1 MLSEILLPIG
11 ELARRT
17 GVNPITLR
25 AWERRYG
32 LLKPQRTAKGHRLYP
47 PEQVERVHAILSWLE
62 RGASV
67 GQVRELLERPPSVA
81 PVGDWQ
87 LREQAMIEAIASLSH
102 HALDQQFNQAMALY
116 PAFTLCEQL
125 LLPLLDSLEQR
136 WRSYFNARLEQAFF
150 YTWLRSK
157 LGARVQHDSLS
168 LPGPAVL
175 ITTCGDGAFD
185 PHLWLCA
192 WLLGNSAIAVEV
204 LEQPLTG
211 PCLHRAVQALRPRA
225 VIFYLG
231 TRVDIRSFK
240 AALTGIDIPLL
251 AGVALSSR
259 TARAWSNPTSRA
271 CSCSTRP
278 WQPCA
283 CCNHFEETLLQLIWL
298 RSDLRV
304 EDNTALSAA
313 CALGPTS
320 PCGWPAPASGSPM
333 TMLPA
338 RSISGCATCRPCAS
352 PWSA

>member
-1 MLSEILLPIG
+1 MRSEILLPIG

-67 GQVRELLERPPSVA
+67 GQVRELLERAPKIA

-102 HALDQQFNQAMALY
+102 NALDQQFNQAMALY

-136 WRSYFNARLEQAFF
+136 WRNYFNARLEQAFF
-150 YTWLRSK
+150 HTWLRSK
-157 LGARVQHDSLS
+157 LGARVAHDSLS
-168 LPGPAVL
+168 LPGPPVL
-175 ITTCGDGAFD
+175 VTTQDEGSFN

-204 LEQPLTG
+204 FDHSLSA

-225 VIFYLG
+225 VILYLG
-231 TRVDIRSFK
+231 TRIDTRALK
-240 AALTGIDIPLL
+240 AALADIHIPILAGGGTIPLHGQRLVESDVEGLQLFDTPL
-251 AGVALSSR
+251 AALR
-259 TARAWSNPTSRA
+259 
-271 CSCSTRP
+271 
-278 WQPCA
+278 
-283 CCNHFEETLLQLIWL
+283 LLQSL
-298 RSDLRV
+298 
-304 EDNTALSAA
+304 
-313 CALGPTS
+313 
-320 PCGWPAPASGSPM
+320 
-333 TMLPA
+333 
-338 RSISGCATCRPCAS
+338 
-352 PWSA
+352 

>member
-1 MLSEILLPIG
+1 MLLSIG

-47 PEQVERVHAILSWLE
+47 QEQVERVQAILSWLE

-67 GQVRELLERPPSVA
+67 SQVRELLERPPSVA

-87 LREQAMIEAIASLSH
+87 LRERALIEAIATLSQRT
-102 HALDQQFNQAMALY
+102 LDQQFNQAMALY

-150 YTWLRSK
+150 HTWLRSK
-157 LGARVQHDSLS
+157 LGARIQHDSLA

-175 ITTCGDGAFD
+175 LTTHGDGTFD

-192 WLLGNSAIAVEV
+192 WLLGNSAIAVEM
-204 LEQPLTG
+204 LEHPLSA

-225 VIFYLG
+225 VVLYLG
-231 TRVDIRSFK
+231 TRIDTHTLKAMLTGMGVPTLAGGGTVFLHGQRLAGAELEGLQLFDTPL
-240 AALTGIDIPLL
+240 AAL
-251 AGVALSSR
+251 R
-259 TARAWSNPTSRA
+259 
-271 CSCSTRP
+271 
-278 WQPCA
+278 
-283 CCNHFEETLLQLIWL
+283 LLQQ
-298 RSDLRV
+298 S
-304 EDNTALSAA
+304 S
-313 CALGPTS
+313 
-320 PCGWPAPASGSPM
+320 
-333 TMLPA
+333 
-338 RSISGCATCRPCAS
+338 
-352 PWSA
+352 